1 MILLA
6 LAIVVILFVALP
18 LLGLTLW
25 ALLSTIVVGLI
36 IGALGRLVV
45 PGKQRIGVLPTV
57 FAGLSG
63 GILGGFLGAHV
74 LSIGHVLTVLLEV
87 GIAAVVVLALVS
99 YQRRHEH
106 SGPPSTG
113 DPSWLSSDRHSSGN
127 SWR

>member
-1 MILLA
+1 
-6 LAIVVILFVALP
+6 
-18 LLGLTLW
+18 
-25 ALLSTIVVGLI
+25 
-36 IGALGRLVV
+36 VV

-74 LSIGHVLTVLLEV
+74 LSIGPVLTVLLEV

>member
-6 LAIVVILFVALP
+6 LAVVVILFVVFP

-45 PGKQRIGVLPTV
+45 PGKQRIGLLPTV

-87 GIAAVVVLALVS
+87 GIAAVVVLGLVS
-99 YQRRHEH
+99 YQRRHVH
-106 SGPPSTG
+106 SGPPPAG
-113 DPSWLSSDRHSSGN
+113 GPSWLSEDRHSSGT